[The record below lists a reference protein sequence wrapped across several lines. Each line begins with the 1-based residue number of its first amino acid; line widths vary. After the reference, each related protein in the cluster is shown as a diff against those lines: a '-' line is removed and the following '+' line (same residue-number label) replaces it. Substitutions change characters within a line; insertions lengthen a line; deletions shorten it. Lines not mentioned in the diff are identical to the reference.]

1 MRFRLALATAAL
13 VVLGAAGC
21 GIPGVSVDSGSSS
34 QPAAVSIDSN
44 EALKAALEAAG
55 IQDVH
60 PVTAP
65 DANTVAAW
73 AAVPKFKK
81 CPVLFTAAK
90 GGQYKAVKLQK
101 PDKTSANLEGLP
113 AQPDV
118 LAFATWALTHMD
130 LMNQCQGDAA
140 PAEADWPTTA

>member
-1 MRFRLALATAAL
+1 MRFRRAIATAAL
-13 VVLGAAGC
+13 VLFGAAGC
-21 GIPGVSVDSGSSS
+21 GVPGVSVDGGSSS
-34 QPAAVSIDSN
+34 QPATVSIDSN
-44 EALKAALEAAG
+44 EALKAALVAAG

-101 PDKTSANLEGLP
+101 PDKTQANLEGLP

-118 LAFATWALTHMD
+118 LAFASWALTHMD
-130 LMNQCQGDAA
+130 LMSQCQGDTA
-140 PAEADWPTTA
+140 PVETEWPTTV